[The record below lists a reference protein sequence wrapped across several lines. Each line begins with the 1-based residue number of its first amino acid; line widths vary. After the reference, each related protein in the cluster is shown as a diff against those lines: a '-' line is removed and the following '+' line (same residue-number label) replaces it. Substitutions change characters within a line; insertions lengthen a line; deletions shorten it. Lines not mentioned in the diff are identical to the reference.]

1 VSRRLAQIRLRRERL
16 IARAAVE
23 RDGIALLASR
33 LRAPLA
39 LADRGVL
46 AVQYVR
52 MHPGI
57 VVLAVAAF
65 VVLSPRR
72 ALRWARR
79 GVYLWRGYRWA
90 LQLLGPRAS

>member
-1 VSRRLAQIRLRRERL
+1 MNRRLAQIRLRRERL

-39 LADRGVL
+39 VADRGIV

-52 MHPGI
+52 EHPAA
-57 VVLAVAAF
+57 VLLAVAAF
-65 VVLSPRR
+65 VVLNPRR
-72 ALRWARR
+72 AFRWARR
-79 GVYLWRGYRWA
+79 GVALWRGYRWA